1 MSYAKIDNG
10 TLVQYP
16 YYLGSLKQENPGTSF
31 PSEMPERLL
40 AEYGVYPVAETA
52 PPATSIF
59 ESAREIAPAFIDGEW
74 RQQWE
79 IVPAPVPQVITPR
92 QCRILLL
99 QQGLLPQ
106 VEAMVAAGDDA
117 TRITWE
123 YAVEFQRND
132 PLLLAMAA
140 GLGLTEQQLD
150 EFFMAASQL

>member
-1 MSYAKIDNG
+1 MQMIVGFKLIDAEGAEIRTWGGTWGQCPGIPNPLILPNG
-10 TLVQYP
+10 DHVHAP
-16 YYLGSLKQENPGTSF
+16 SLNVDYSGFMLTEWMMDEP
-31 PSEMPERLL
+31 P
-40 AEYGVYPVAETA
+40 PV
-52 PPATSIF
+52 
-59 ESAREIAPAFIDGEW
+59 
-74 RQQWE
+74 
-79 IVPAPVPQVITPR
+79 VPQVITPR